1 MKIRKK
7 SGIAQNQ
14 EKSENNQENQEVLD
28 SLYRCTYSKLFTCD
42 SLPMSYIPNFN
53 IPGIHP
59 TTIYIS
65 RVFLSR

>member
-1 MKIRKK
+1 MKFRKK

-42 SLPMSYIPNFN
+42 SLPMSYIPNLN
-53 IPGIHP
+53 ILGIHP
-59 TTIYIS
+59 ASIS
-65 RVFLSR
+65 FRRLSLSR